1 VGNATPTN
9 SPFLFWYPTDF
20 ASACRLFL
28 CIRIR
33 LGWPESPPQR
43 PPPSLAR
50 RRSWCGHGSHL
61 LRQTFCVLVPA
72 PLDLKRTATIRYPFG
87 LSVQSTVDS
96 WTWSTEQTHRVHR
109 TRGEPHH
116 LRSATCPPGQQPGV
130 NPRSAMHI
138 LQISPWSFNK
148 NNPQSVAVQNKFKSV
163 LFLFG

>member
-1 VGNATPTN
+1 MN

-33 LGWPESPPQR
+33 LGWPESPPRR

-61 LRQTFCVLVPA
+61 LWQTFCVLVPA

-116 LRSATCPPGQQPGV
+116 LRNDTWHQVSSHGSTHGQPCTFCRLAPRFPSNQPAV
-130 NPRSAMHI
+130 RSSSNQ
-138 LQISPWSFNK
+138 L
-148 NNPQSVAVQNKFKSV
+148 
-163 LFLFG
+163 